1 MCYATNVRGIIGS
14 EKSLGVKLDKWVKVM
29 NIYAS

>member
-14 EKSLGVKLDKWVKVM
+14 EKSLGIKLDKWAKVID
-29 NIYAS
+29 IYTS